1 MELSEL
7 NLHIY
12 IYLSCGGS
20 VYIVYSEDGVQYGQR
35 SKSLQTGHIEQF
47 IFDHLSHEPMY
58 NLNGGL

>member
-7 NLHIY
+7 NSHIY
-12 IYLSCGGS
+12 TWSCGGS
-20 VYIVYSEDGVQYGQR
+20 VYIVYSEDGVQYRQR

-47 IFDHLSHEPMY
+47 IFDHLSHEPMH